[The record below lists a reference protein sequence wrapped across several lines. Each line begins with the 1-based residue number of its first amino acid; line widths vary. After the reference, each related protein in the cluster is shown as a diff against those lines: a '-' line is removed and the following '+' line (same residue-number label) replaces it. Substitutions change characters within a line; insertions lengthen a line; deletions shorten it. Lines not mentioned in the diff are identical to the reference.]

1 MAVITVATFE
11 EAQELRSAHGVEHGK
26 GVLILDADHPG
37 APKHLIEKLLAAAP
51 FDQLVELGMPVET
64 WPWKLDP
71 LVVLVGEGGAAMLA
85 EIEALCPG
93 FTARV
98 S

>member
-11 EAQELRSAHGVEHGK
+11 EAQELRSAHRLEQGFGA
-26 GVLILDADHPG
+26 LILDAEHPG
-37 APKHLIEKLLAAAP
+37 EPKHLIEKLLFGSP
-51 FDQLVELGMPVET
+51 VDTLVGLGMPVEE

-71 LVVLVGEGGAAMLA
+71 LVVVVGEGGAAMLA
-85 EIEALCPG
+85 EIEAVCPG